1 MFVSFNFKPGA
12 AYVLEYS
19 TTLAQGDWLPLNEG
33 IVAQDTRTS
42 VVDGFPGINA
52 PRTVWLRIRKRD

>member
-33 IVAQDTRTS
+33 IVAQDSLVENKETGLNGR
-42 VVDGFPGINA
+42 
-52 PRTVWLRIRKRD
+52 